1 MFGNR
6 TEAGRQLAQALERFR
21 TMNPLV
27 LALPRGGVVVGAE
40 VARILGCALDVLLVK
55 KLRAPGSP
63 ELAIGA
69 VGEDGQAFVNDEIA
83 RVTGADDSYVQGEIS
98 YRLVEIAGQRAMY
111 RAVRPKI
118 APTGRVAILVDDGLA
133 TGATMI
139 AAAQITRRARPERV
153 VVAVPVGA
161 QATVLELEEMEEVEE
176 VICLFTPDWFQGVGQ
191 FYGDF
196 AQVSDEEV
204 TKILQQFA

>member
-1 MFGNR
+1 MFENR
-6 TEAGRQLAQALERFR
+6 TEAGQQLALALERFR
-21 TMNPLV
+21 TMDPLV
-27 LALPRGGVVVGAE
+27 LALARGGVVVGAE

-69 VGEDGQAFVNDEIA
+69 VGEEGRACLNDEIA
-83 RVTGADDSYVQGEIS
+83 RLTGADDSYVQAEITN
-98 YRLVEIAGQRAMY
+98 RLAEIAGQHAMY
-111 RAVRPKI
+111 RAIKPKI
-118 APTGRVAILVDDGLA
+118 AATGRVTILVDDGLA

-139 AAAQITRRARPERV
+139 AAAQITRRAEPERV

-161 QATVLELEEMEEVEE
+161 PATVRELEAMDEVDE
-176 VICLFTPDWFQGVGQ
+176 VICLLTPDWFEGVGQ

-196 AQVSDEEV
+196 TQVSDEEV
-204 TKILQQFA
+204 TKILQELA